1 MCWERQ
7 REEHNFL
14 LSRRFPPTQ
23 AAGVGFEPTG
33 RLSAPSGFQDRP
45 IRPLWHPARR
55 ASLAPRDAAARRARR
70 PLPPVVSHDGRGV
83 RGPLEPRIWLGIA
96 VGALLASFVPYW
108 FWLGRASLL
117 LNAFLAA
124 GAAAALWANIRGERR
139 LALESIGEEER
150 QRRATDGAPSS
161 TNGSG
166 TSTDPSSR
174 W

>member
-1 MCWERQ
+1 
-7 REEHNFL
+7 
-14 LSRRFPPTQ
+14 
-23 AAGVGFEPTG
+23 
-33 RLSAPSGFQDRP
+33 
-45 IRPLWHPARR
+45 
-55 ASLAPRDAAARRARR
+55 
-70 PLPPVVSHDGRGV
+70 V

-96 VGALLASFVPYW
+96 VGTLLASFVPYW